1 MPRQESTIDGHKA
14 MHKQIRR
21 HIWKKYKGKLEKAR
35 KSPTLLLDETKEKG
49 LAKEVME
56 GVPP

>member
-1 MPRQESTIDGHKA
+1 

-35 KSPTLLLDETKEKG
+35 KSPTLLLDEIKEKG